1 MMSLP
6 ALGDRM
12 ITQTNTR
19 RRPARRPGAA
29 ALALLLLAMAG
40 PGQAA
45 TLEDID
51 YAALPG
57 NAVQITFNLDEP
69 VEAPRTFNTD
79 NPARIALDFV
89 GVRNALAERSV
100 EIGEGVVES
109 VSTAEAG
116 GRTRAVLRL
125 SQLTPFDVQVQGSQV
140 FVTVAAAGGDAPEP
154 GAARAASAGGSTD
167 AEATRSRGGQDGGA
181 QDVRRIEGIDFR
193 RGEDDSARIIVEL
206 SDETTPVDVNR
217 EGGRIVV
224 DFLGASVPDR
234 LERRLDVTD
243 FATPAQFIETR
254 ARNGD
259 TRIAIEAEGDYDQ
272 IAYQADDTFTVE
284 LQPIS
289 EAEQERRA
297 REEPEYTGE
306 RLSLN
311 FQDIEVRSVLQ
322 LIADFTGLNIVVSDS
337 VSGNI
342 TLRLQN
348 VPWDQALDII
358 LRTKGLDK
366 RTNGNVMLVAPAEE
380 IAARE
385 RQELE
390 SREQLRALEPLRSEF
405 IEINYAK
412 AGDLAELI
420 RGFGGDGED
429 EDDQGLLSGRGSIS
443 IDQRTNTLIVRDTD
457 QNLSDIR
464 RLVNRLDI
472 PVRQV
477 LIESRLV
484 IASDDFSDEL
494 GVRFG
499 YSRDTEV
506 GNKDLVFGGTR
517 QGAFNFGDTTGF
529 EVPADEGTEGLLV
542 DLPAG
547 NAAGS
552 AGLAIGKVGSY
563 LLQLELSAME
573 SENRG
578 EIISSP
584 RVVTSNQSEAEIRQ
598 GVEIPFEEA
607 TSSGATSIEFRDA
620 VLGLRVTPQ
629 ITPDD
634 RVLLDLQVNQDSRG
648 EDTPAGPAIN
658 TQSVRTQVLVDNG
671 ETVVLGGVFERTQN
685 EGVERIPFF
694 GELPLIGWLFRNR
707 TSLDENSELLVFV
720 TPQILDEQLSLR
732 N

>member
-1 MMSLP
+1 MMSLR
-6 ALGDRM
+6 ASGDRM
-12 ITQTNTR
+12 ITQKNTR
-19 RRPARRPGAA
+19 RRPARRLGAA
-29 ALALLLLAMAG
+29 ALALLLLLTAAT
-40 PGQAA
+40 GQAA
-45 TLEDID
+45 TLQDVD
-51 YAALPG
+51 YTALPG

-69 VEAPRTFNTD
+69 VAAPRTFKTE
-79 NPARIALDFV
+79 NPARIALDFI
-89 GVRNALAERSV
+89 GVRNGLAERAV
-100 EIGEGVVES
+100 DIGEGVVEG

-125 SQLTPFDVQVQGSQV
+125 SQLTPFDVQVQGNQV
-140 FVTVAAAGGDAPEP
+140 FVTVAAAGGTAPGP
-154 GAARAASAGGSTD
+154 GSARPARTGSTAAARGAGAADD
-167 AEATRSRGGQDGGA
+167 A
-181 QDVRRIEGIDFR
+181 RRIESVDFR
-193 RGEDDSARIIVEL
+193 RGGDGSARIIVEL

-224 DFLGASVPDR
+224 DFLGATVPDR
-234 LERRLDVTD
+234 LQRRLDVTD
-243 FATPAQFIETR
+243 FATPARFVETR
-254 ARNGD
+254 SRNGD
-259 TRIAIEAEGDYDQ
+259 TRIAIDAEGEYDQ
-272 IAYQADDTFTVE
+272 IAYQADSTFTVE

-289 EAEQERRA
+289 QAERERRA

-366 RTNGNVMLVAPAEE
+366 RTSGNVMLVAPAEE

-405 IEINYAK
+405 IEVNYAK
-412 AGDLAELI
+412 AEDLAELI
-420 RGFGGDGED
+420 RGFGGEGED
-429 EDDQGLLSGRGSIS
+429 EGDGGLLSGRGSIS

-457 QNLSDIR
+457 QSLSDIR
-464 RLVNRLDI
+464 RLVSRLDI

-499 YSRDTEV
+499 YSRDTQA
-506 GNKDLVFGGTR
+506 GNKDLVFGGT
-517 QGAFNFGDTTGF
+517 QAGAFNFGGTTGF
-529 EVPADEGTEGLLV
+529 EVPAGEGTEGLLV
-542 DLPAG
+542 DLPAS

-584 RVVTSNQSEAEIRQ
+584 RVVTANQSEAAIKQ
-598 GVEIPFEEA
+598 GVEIPFQEA
-607 TSSGATSIEFRDA
+607 TSSGATSIEFREA
-620 VLGLRVTPQ
+620 VLGLVVTPQ

-634 RVLLDLQVNQDSRG
+634 RVLLDLEVNQDSRG
-648 EDTPAGPAIN
+648 EDTASGPAIN

-671 ETVVLGGVFERTQN
+671 ETVVLGGVFERTQT
-685 EGVERIPFF
+685 EGIERIPFF
-694 GELPLIGWLFRNR
+694 GELPLVGWLFRNR
-707 TSLDENSELLVFV
+707 TSVDENSELLVFV
-720 TPQILDEQLSLR
+720 TPRILDEQLGLR
-732 N
+732 D

>member
-1 MMSLP
+1 MTRNHN
-6 ALGDRM
+6 G
-12 ITQTNTR
+12 R
-19 RRPARRPGAA
+19 RRMCRFHAA
-29 ALALLLLAMAG
+29 ALALLLLLIAG
-40 PGQAA
+40 SAGAA
-45 TLEDID
+45 TLQDVD
-51 YAALPG
+51 YSALPG

-69 VEAPRTFNTD
+69 VEAPRTFNTE

-89 GVRNALAERSV
+89 GVRNGLAERSV
-100 EIGEGVVES
+100 DIGEGVVEGL
-109 VSTAEAG
+109 STAEAG

-125 SQLTPFDVQVQGSQV
+125 SRLVPFDVKVQGNQV
-140 FVTVAAAGGDAPEP
+140 FVTVAATAGDSAP
-154 GAARAASAGGSTD
+154 AASAQPVANGNGEAGAAAD
-167 AEATRSRGGQDGGA
+167 ADDGG
-181 QDVRRIEGIDFR
+181 RRINGVDFR
-193 RGEDDSARIIVEL
+193 RGGDGSARIIVEL

-234 LERRLDVTD
+234 LQRRLDVTD
-243 FATPAQFIETR
+243 FATPARFVETR
-254 ARNGD
+254 QRNGD
-259 TRIAIEAEGDYDQ
+259 TRVAIDAEGEYDQ
-272 IAYQADDTFTVE
+272 IAYQADNTFTIE
-284 LQPIS
+284 LQPIT

-358 LRTKGLDK
+358 LQTKGLDK

-390 SREQLRALEPLRSEF
+390 SREQLRALTPLRSEF

-412 AGDLAELI
+412 AADLAELI
-420 RGFGGDGED
+420 RGIGGDGGED
-429 EDDQGLLSGRGSIS
+429 GGDEGLLSERGSIS
-443 IDQRTNTLIVRDTD
+443 IDERTNTLIVRDTD
-457 QNLSDIR
+457 RNLADIR
-464 RLVNRLDI
+464 RLVTRLDI

-499 YSRDTEV
+499 YSRNGSID
-506 GNKDLVFGGTR
+506 GDSAVFGGTR
-517 QGAFNFGDTTGF
+517 PGAFNYGGTTGF

-542 DLPAG
+542 DLPAS

-552 AGLAIGKVGSY
+552 AGLAIGRVGSY

-584 RVVTSNQSEAEIRQ
+584 RVVTANQREAEIKQ
-598 GVEIPFEEA
+598 GVEIPFQEA
-607 TSSGATSIEFRDA
+607 TSSGATSIEFREA
-620 VLGLRVTPQ
+620 VLGLVVTPQ

-648 EDTPAGPAIN
+648 EDTPSGPAIN

-671 ETVVLGGVFERTQN
+671 ETVVLGGVFERTQT

-694 GELPLIGWLFRNR
+694 GELPLVGWMFRNR
-707 TSLDENSELLVFV
+707 VSLDENSELLVFV
-720 TPQILDEQLSLR
+720 TPRILDEQLGL
-732 N
+732 NN

>member
-1 MMSLP
+1 MC
-6 ALGDRM
+6 RFH
-12 ITQTNTR
+12 
-19 RRPARRPGAA
+19 AA
-29 ALALLLLAMAG
+29 ALALLLLLIAG
-40 PGQAA
+40 SAGAA
-45 TLEDID
+45 TLQDVD
-51 YAALPG
+51 YSALPG

-69 VEAPRTFNTD
+69 VEAPRTFNTE

-89 GVRNALAERSV
+89 GVRNGLAERSV
-100 EIGEGVVES
+100 DIGEGVVEGL
-109 VSTAEAG
+109 STAEAG

-125 SQLTPFDVQVQGSQV
+125 SRLVPFDVKVQGNQV
-140 FVTVAAAGGDAPEP
+140 FVTVAATAGDSAP
-154 GAARAASAGGSTD
+154 AASAQPVANGNGEAGAAAD
-167 AEATRSRGGQDGGA
+167 ADDGG
-181 QDVRRIEGIDFR
+181 RRINGVDFR
-193 RGEDDSARIIVEL
+193 RGGDGSARIIVEL

-234 LERRLDVTD
+234 LQRRLDVTD
-243 FATPAQFIETR
+243 FATPARFVETR
-254 ARNGD
+254 QRNGD
-259 TRIAIEAEGDYDQ
+259 TRVAIDAEGEYDQ
-272 IAYQADDTFTVE
+272 IAYQADNTFTIE
-284 LQPIS
+284 LQPIT

-358 LRTKGLDK
+358 LQTKGLDK

-390 SREQLRALEPLRSEF
+390 SREQLRALTPLRSEF

-412 AGDLAELI
+412 AADLAELI
-420 RGFGGDGED
+420 RGIGGDGGED
-429 EDDQGLLSGRGSIS
+429 GGDEGLLSERGSIS
-443 IDQRTNTLIVRDTD
+443 IDERTNTLIVRDTD
-457 QNLSDIR
+457 RNLADIR
-464 RLVNRLDI
+464 RLVTRLDI

-499 YSRDTEV
+499 YSRNGSID
-506 GNKDLVFGGTR
+506 GDSAVFGGTR
-517 QGAFNFGDTTGF
+517 PGAFNYGGTTGF

-542 DLPAG
+542 DLPAS

-552 AGLAIGKVGSY
+552 AGLAIGRVGSY

-584 RVVTSNQSEAEIRQ
+584 RVVTANQREAEIKQ
-598 GVEIPFEEA
+598 GVEIPFQEA
-607 TSSGATSIEFRDA
+607 TSSGATSIEFREA
-620 VLGLRVTPQ
+620 VLGLVVTPQ

-648 EDTPAGPAIN
+648 EDTPSGPAIN

-671 ETVVLGGVFERTQN
+671 ETVVLGGVFERTQT

-694 GELPLIGWLFRNR
+694 GELPLVGWMFRNR
-707 TSLDENSELLVFV
+707 VSLDENSELLVFV
-720 TPQILDEQLSLR
+720 TPRILDEQLGL
-732 N
+732 NN